1 MGIFFQKRRNILSK
15 DTDNGCLNVVVKCI
29 GKNPQTDA
37 EGYYKVVHHHEGI
50 ISKELFDEEQKLFVE
65 SNMEIGPDGKMRRK
79 STHYSSKNKIK

>member
-1 MGIFFQKRRNILSK
+1 MFLIRIVFGQLKNSLTLFMGIFFQKRRNILSK

-50 ISKELFDEEQKLFVE
+50 ISKELFDEEQQGV
-65 SNMEIGPDGKMRRK
+65 
-79 STHYSSKNKIK
+79 